1 MALWIW
7 AFVLLSS
14 LTSLVLA
21 GLLLAAPDSGF
32 TTSLAD
38 LMHACAAAM
47 DQAYRAP
54 GDALL
59 HAGGAV
65 LALGITAW
73 VPVQFAVSWWSVSRQ
88 RARHARDLR
97 LIARPGPLP
106 GVVVLD
112 HHVPAAYCLGGRR
125 GAVVVTSAALVVLDA
140 AELEAVL
147 AHEAA
152 HRTGRHHLVL
162 TATRALSKC
171 LALLP
176 MARRAVSAVHELL
189 EMMADDAAVAAAG
202 SGATRSALLKI
213 ADPGSGRP
221 QVMLSAGDTAVLLR
235 LHRLQDGPRP
245 LRRMSSA
252 ALMTAGLAVAAL
264 PLLVAAAPA
273 MTAVRWDYCPLS

>member
-1 MALWIW
+1 M
-7 AFVLLSS
+7 LLSS

-21 GLLLAAPDSGF
+21 GLLTAAPDSGF
-32 TTSLAD
+32 TVSLAD
-38 LMHACAAAM
+38 LMHACAAAVE
-47 DQAYRAP
+47 QAYRAP

-59 HAGGAV
+59 HTGGAV
-65 LALGITAW
+65 LAFGTIAW
-73 VPVQFAVSWWSVSRQ
+73 VPVQFAVYWWSLHRH
-88 RARHARDLR
+88 RARHTRHLR

-125 GAVVVTSAALVVLDA
+125 GVVVLTSAALVVLDA

-152 HRTGRHHLVL
+152 HRAGRHHLVL
-162 TATRALSKC
+162 TVTRALSRC

-176 MARRAVSAVHELL
+176 TARRAVSAVHELL
-189 EMMADDAAVAAAG
+189 EMVADDAAVAAAG

-213 ADPGSGRP
+213 AVPGFDGR
-221 QVMLSAGDTAVLLR
+221 QVMLAAGDTAVLLR
-235 LHRLQDGPRP
+235 LRRLQDRPRP
-245 LRRMSSA
+245 LQRISSVA
-252 ALMTAGLAVAAL
+252 MLAAGLAVATL

-273 MTAVRWDYCPLS
+273 LTAVRWDYCPLS